1 MGVAVGDTPLSY
13 AECKALGYQK
23 LHKQLVKMIAQT
35 QRISRWFDAGERLN
49 LLPALM
55 AMRDL
60 TAKPG
65 RREPGISPVPDWTEE
80 CSLLGI
86 SANVVRQWK
95 HRTAA
100 ETDIRNLLGEEP
112 TTPKRAGG
120 GTGNAD
126 AVKHLQRL
134 VRAILN
140 SSEDDAERL
149 ALAIAER
156 YGF

>member
-1 MGVAVGDTPLSY
+1 MGDKPLSY
-13 AECKALGYQK
+13 GEYKALGYQK
-23 LHKQLVKMIAQT
+23 LHKQLTKMLAQT
-35 QRISRWFDAGERLN
+35 HRISQWFDAGERLN

-65 RREPGISPVPDWTEE
+65 RREPNASPMPDWTEE
-80 CSLLGI
+80 CYLLGI

-100 ETDIRNLLGEEP
+100 ETDIRHLLGEEP
-112 TTPKRAGG
+112 NTPKRTGG
-120 GTGNAD
+120 GNANAD

-134 VRAILN
+134 VRAIVN
-140 SSEDDAERL
+140 GSEEEAERL

>member
-1 MGVAVGDTPLSY
+1 MGDKPLSY
-13 AECKALGYQK
+13 GEYKALGYER
-23 LHKQLVKMIAQT
+23 LHKQLKKMLAQT
-35 QRISRWFDAGERLN
+35 HRISRWFDAGERLN

-60 TAKPG
+60 TAKPE
-65 RREPGISPVPDWTEE
+65 RREPNSSTVPDWTEE
-80 CSLLGI
+80 CYLLGI

-100 ETDIRNLLGEEP
+100 ETDIRHLLGEE
-112 TTPKRAGG
+112 TSIPKSGG
-120 GTGNAD
+120 GTNTNSD

-134 VRAILN
+134 VQAVVN
-140 SSEDDAERL
+140 GSEKEAERL

>member
-1 MGVAVGDTPLSY
+1 VGDKPLSY
-13 AECKALGYQK
+13 GEYKALGYQK
-23 LHKQLVKMIAQT
+23 LHKQLAKMMSQT
-35 QRISRWFDAGERLN
+35 HRISRWFDAGERLN

-65 RREPGISPVPDWTEE
+65 RREPNSSHVPDWTEE
-80 CSLLGI
+80 CYLLGI
-86 SANVVRQWK
+86 NANVVRQWK
-95 HRTAA
+95 RRTAA
-100 ETDIRNLLGEEP
+100 ETDIRHLLGEEP
-112 TTPKRAGG
+112 NTPKRAGG
-120 GTGNAD
+120 GNANAD

-134 VRAILN
+134 VRAIVN
-140 SSEDDAERL
+140 GSEEEAERL